1 MNILICVLRFA
12 FFIIIRTIHYY
23 WCEYII
29 DHSSSS
35 NNNNMTSK
43 RTREDKEE
51 DVSESIPMPSSIL
64 IKFARHDG
72 LIAGT
77 TTLEIPSSSTTEQLE
92 ILLNSVL
99 ENEEKRPYAFFI
111 NEEEIASTI
120 QETLQRLQHRS
131 FEESIS
137 IVYEPLSLYRV
148 RPITRCIETMFG
160 HTDAVL
166 HVSYSPDGRHLAS
179 GGGDSIVRFWNITSS
194 MPLHACKGH
203 RSHVL
208 CSAWAPDSSCFVTAD
223 KSGGIRVWNPVTGQ
237 QRGKEMHAHTG
248 FITSLSFEPF
258 HLNSR
263 CIRLASSS
271 KDKSVIIWN
280 IATCQAEA
288 TLYTHTDSVES
299 VKWGGRGLLYT
310 ASRDR
315 TIKVWG
321 SDDESGHFKLVR
333 TLSGHAHRINSL
345 ALNTDYVLRTGPF
358 QLGLPPPTLDG
369 DGDGGSARVDAAAA
383 ARARYEEVV
392 GTVGE
397 VLVSCSDD
405 FTLIMWKPVEGKLPI
420 TRMTGER

>member
-1 MNILICVLRFA
+1 
-12 FFIIIRTIHYY
+12 
-23 WCEYII
+23 
-29 DHSSSS
+29 
-35 NNNNMTSK
+35 MTSK
-43 RTREDKEE
+43 RTREEKEVPE
-51 DVSESIPMPSSIL
+51 LESIPIPSSIL

-120 QETLQRLQHRS
+120 QETLQRLQQRS

-148 RPITRCIETMFG
+148 RPITRCVETMFG

-208 CSAWAPDSSCFVTAD
+208 CSAWAPDGSCFVTAD
-223 KSGGIRVWNPVTGQ
+223 KSGEIRVWNPVTGQ
-237 QRGKEMHAHTG
+237 QRGKEMRSHSG

-263 CIRLASSS
+263 CMRLASSS

-288 TLYTHTDSVES
+288 TLYTHTDSVEC

-321 SDDESGHFKLVR
+321 ADESGHFKLVR

-358 QLGLPPPTLDG
+358 QLGSPPPALGDG
-369 DGDGGSARVDAAAA
+369 DGDGGSARAEAAAA

-405 FTLIMWKPVEGKLPI
+405 FTLIMWKPVEGKLPV
-420 TRMTGER
+420 TRMIGKSVIVCCVV

>member
-1 MNILICVLRFA
+1 MA
-12 FFIIIRTIHYY
+12 
-23 WCEYII
+23 
-29 DHSSSS
+29 
-35 NNNNMTSK
+35 SK
-43 RTREDKEE
+43 RSRVQDKEIDE
-51 DVSESIPMPSSIL
+51 PSTIPIPSSIL

-72 LIAGT
+72 SISGN
-77 TTLEIPSSSTTEQLE
+77 TLEIPTSSTIEQLE
-92 ILLNSVL
+92 ILLNSIL

-111 NEEEIASTI
+111 NDTEVTLTI
-120 QETLQRLQHRS
+120 QETLQNLQQHN
-131 FEESIS
+131 FEESIN

-148 RPITRCIETMFG
+148 RPITRCVETMFG
-160 HTDAVL
+160 HADAVL

-194 MPLHACKGH
+194 MPLHTCKGH

-208 CSAWAPDSSCFVTAD
+208 CSAWAPDGNCFVTAD
-223 KSGGIRVWNPVTGQ
+223 KSGEIRVWNPFTGQ
-237 QRGKEMHAHTG
+237 QRGKEMHAHSG
-248 FITSLSFEPF
+248 FVTSLSFEPF

-263 CIRLASSS
+263 CMRLASSS

-280 IATCQAEA
+280 IVSCQAEA
-288 TLYTHTDSVES
+288 TLYTHTDSVEC

-321 SDDESGHFKLVR
+321 ADEESGHFKLVR

-358 QLGLPPPTLDG
+358 QLGSPQPTLDE
-369 DGDGGSARVDAAAA
+369 DESVRKEAAAV
-383 ARARYEEVV
+383 ARSRYEEVV
-392 GTVGE
+392 STVGE
-397 VLVSCSDD
+397 VMVSCSDD

-420 TRMTGER
+420 TRMTGLFCIENFTIIFF